1 MYMYHLQA
9 LAAEAE
15 KPSSPTSLGSDIAII
30 SSPESDSASPRERG
44 AVGASAVGHGVLHDE
59 EEEEEGGGEHRHI
72 VQQERFPQLDE
83 DDDTAYLQS
92 GVYPSSRTHMHIIPI
107 SFHVQGY
114 PCQYRVAC
122 TGTLSLTLLPVST
135 SPTCN
140 SSSVY

>member
-30 SSPESDSASPRERG
+30 SSPDSDSASPRERG

-59 EEEEEGGGEHRHI
+59 EEEEEEGGEHRHI

-92 GVYPSSRTHMHIIPI
+92 GVYPSHRAHMHIHTHFI
-107 SFHVQGY
+107 SCAGV
-114 PCQYRVAC
+114 PMSVPSRMYRNPQSDFI
-122 TGTLSLTLLPVST
+122 TSLDLS
-135 SPTCN
+135 N
-140 SSSVY
+140 M